1 MIWEHTAQ
9 PTVRPPLLATE
20 KRHTGKRMRHDSSPT
35 PDCQIT
41 MCGYARYVEGILQ
54 GVVFRRR
61 AAVMVI
67 KRLICAALLL
77 VCSGVAA
84 DQSTSSGAISSS
96 SDGKKIWARAAWEGA
111 IVYAGAVLSPNWGIV
126 TDITGES
133 DSMDFDIDWKA
144 GPGPVAGSQLYVPRL
159 HDVTVRTSQIAPS
172 LSWNDTDAA
181 RQITP
186 AGSRS
191 FPENYPAGMS
201 GL

>member
-1 MIWEHTAQ
+1 
-9 PTVRPPLLATE
+9 
-20 KRHTGKRMRHDSSPT
+20 MR
-35 PDCQIT
+35 
-41 MCGYARYVEGILQ
+41 GYARYVEGIFT

-133 DSMDFDIDWKA
+133 DSMHFDIDWKA
-144 GPGPVAGSQLYVPRL
+144 GPGPVTGTQLYVPRL
-159 HDVTVRTSQIAPS
+159 HDVTVRASHTAPG
-172 LSWNDTDAA
+172 LSWNDTDAG

-186 AGSRS
+186 AASRP
-191 FPENYPAGMS
+191 FPESYPVDIS
-201 GL
+201 GF